1 MSPLSVHFE
10 GGDEP
15 KPKLE
20 GWCYGIGFASLIP
33 FLGLIFAVISMV
45 LGIGKIGRKGGW
57 ILLALAAVGSTETL
71 GLTAVYYDQIFPSKP
86 QSLSTAALTDT
97 VANSSEITWLEPA
110 EGLKKSQA
118 TGKPILYD
126 FTAHWCGWCK
136 ILDAQVFQK
145 PECASKI
152 NGLFIPVVVMDLR
165 QEQGKNNDDVA
176 ALQSKYQVRGYPTLV
191 VQYPNN
197 GQSRVLVGFAGVDQ
211 TMAFLNQ

>member
-10 GGDEP
+10 SGDEP

-20 GWCYGIGFASLIP
+20 GWCYAVGFAALVP
-33 FLGLIFAVISMV
+33 FLGLLFSAASLV
-45 LGIGKIGRKGGW
+45 LGIAKIGRRGGW
-57 ILLALAAVGSTETL
+57 VLLALAALGTAETA
-71 GLTAVYYDQIFPSKP
+71 GLTAVFYDQIFPPPP
-86 QSLSTAALTDT
+86 QPVATAAMTDPT
-97 VANSSEITWLEPA
+97 ANATEIAWLEPA

-136 ILDAQVFQK
+136 VLDGQVFQK
-145 PECASKI
+145 PDYASKI
-152 NGLFIPVVVMDLR
+152 NSRYIPVVVMDMR
-165 QEQGKNNDDVA
+165 QEQGRNNDDVA

-197 GQSRVLVGFAGVDQ
+197 GQSRALVGFAGADQ